1 MHRPHARVARR
12 LVAAAAPLLLA
23 AASLLAAAPAGARAA
38 GSWTPEAPS
47 WDMVTENNVPVTMS
61 DGTVLRANVGVPVP
75 MGSGATAPVPGFNF
89 PVLIEQT
96 PYRKDGG
103 LFTVDPYFVTR
114 GYAFVVVDVRGT
126 GSSQGN
132 WQSFYGPEQE
142 DGPQIVR
149 WAAHQPWANGKA
161 GLLGASYLAINQLL
175 TMEQPDAP
183 SEVKAIFPVVPMSDG
198 YRDVTYHG
206 GNLDFAFIPPWLSLV
221 TALGAPPGSQA
232 GDGDPND
239 FVDGVGVA
247 AQHIA
252 NVASFQAPTVV
263 DSTTGGTKAYDG
275 AYYESISPLW
285 RIGRV
290 KVPTFIVGGEFD
302 IFQRGEPM
310 LYNALSGPAKR
321 LIIGPWIH
329 LEGSTASTLPADGIP
344 DLKTLQ
350 LQWFDQYLR
359 GMNTGEAQQ
368 PRVEQ
373 YELKGTD
380 ASHFVPSASYPIAP
394 VTPQNL
400 YLEPGTSGS
409 ASSLNDGV
417 LGTAPPTAP
426 GSDTLPYVPT
436 GTPCSRTTFQWGDA
450 SATQAGIGN
459 APCETDERPNEVQEL
474 TYSTPALAKPETIN
488 GPINVHLIAESP
500 LQRNA
505 PFTVRVTDVAPDG
518 TSTQISAGW
527 LLASLRATEVRSPV
541 TLSVDGVPL
550 RVFHPF
556 TPASEQPVP
565 STPTAYD
572 IEVFPTF
579 ATFQAGHRIRL
590 DVGSGDMPHMMLNV
604 PHGAQSAGTVF
615 LVDRNPDNPSYVSL
629 PLVSATQSSTKA
641 LSTSSVVEPASANP
655 ASVVS
660 LPNTSSLRS
669 AAWPGFAA
677 VAAGLVIT
685 TRARRRGA
693 HGAHRG
699 GR

>member
-1 MHRPHARVARR
+1 MSCTRRRVSVLAD
-12 LVAAAAPLLLA
+12 PLLLA
-23 AASLLAAAPAGARAA
+23 ASALIAASTAGARAA
-38 GSWTPEAPS
+38 TSWTPEAPS
-47 WDMVTENNVPVTMS
+47 WDMVTQKDIPVTMS
-61 DGTVLRANVGVPVP
+61 DGTVLRANVGIPVP
-75 MGSGATAPVPGFNF
+75 KGSGATAPVAGLQF

-114 GYAFVVVDVRGT
+114 GYAFVVIDVRGT

-149 WAAHQPWANGKA
+149 WAAHQSWANGKA

-206 GNLDFAFIPPWLSLV
+206 GSLDFAFIPPWLGLV
-221 TALGAPPGSQA
+221 TSLGALPGNQTT
-232 GDGDPND
+232 DGNPND
-239 FVDGVGVA
+239 FTDGVAVA
-247 AQHIA
+247 AQHLGNI
-252 NVASFQAPTVV
+252 ASFQAPVTV
-263 DSTTGGTKAYDG
+263 DSTTGGAKSYDG

-285 RIGRV
+285 RIKQV
-290 KVPTFIVGGEFD
+290 HVPTFIIGGEFD

-310 LYNALSGPAKR
+310 LYNALDVPAKR
-321 LIIGPWIH
+321 LVIGPWIH
-329 LEGSTASTLPADGIP
+329 LEGSTASTLPADGLP

-359 GMNTGEAQQ
+359 GMDTGESQA

-380 ASHFVPSASYPIAP
+380 ASHFVASDAYPVAP

-417 LGTAPPTAP
+417 LGNAVPAAN
-426 GSDTLPYVPT
+426 GSDPLPYSPT
-436 GTPCSRTTFQWGDA
+436 GTPCTRTTFQWGDA
-450 SATQAGIGN
+450 SATQANVNN
-459 APCETDERPNEVQEL
+459 APCETDERANEVQEL
-474 TYSTPALAKPETIN
+474 TYSTPVLTQPVTIN
-488 GPINVHLIAESP
+488 GPINVHLVAESP
-500 LQRNA
+500 LQRNM

-527 LLASLRATEVRSPV
+527 LLASLRKTVDKSPV
-541 TLSVDGVPL
+541 TLTVDDTPL

-556 TPASEQPVP
+556 TPDSEQPVP
-565 STPTAYD
+565 AAPTPYD

-590 DVGSGDMPHMMLNV
+590 DVGSGDMPHMVLNL
-604 PHGAQSAGTVF
+604 PHSAQSAGAVF
-615 LVDRNPDNPSYVSL
+615 MVDRNPSNPSYVSL
-629 PLVSATQSSTKA
+629 PVVSAATKHAGVQGLSAQSSGGPTVA
-641 LSTSSVVEPASANP
+641 A
-655 ASVVS
+655 
-660 LPNTSSLRS
+660 LPNT
-669 AAWPGFAA
+669 AA
-677 VAAGLVIT
+677 VAAGQAAWPQGVGVLLAGGALLGVARR
-685 TRARRRGA
+685 RARRR
-693 HGAHRG
+693 RNLN
-699 GR
+699 